1 MLKYVYLILVTC
13 LGTPFIY
20 AQSYWEQLNAP
31 PGGEPVHIVQ
41 TAEGRVYAEFY
52 DHVVY
57 TSTDNGVHWQLVFQ
71 PFTDPNLPVE
81 KISVGRAGTL
91 FAERSLTVN
100 QSPPH
105 YFDTYRSID
114 HGQSWQIFTDSLNIH
129 GIAEAPDGT
138 LYALRDSGYQF
149 GGYCQRVIRSDDNGI
164 TWSVFPECVDYFKTV
179 GTDAYGRVILQPE
192 YQGYV
197 YFSLDKGANW
207 HKRYFDDLYFGLTI
221 TASGATLNWDD
232 FNGLARRT
240 DDTGPAAY
248 IDIDSLYPIE
258 YKSATSIILSPDSTL
273 YLTNSVG
280 IYKSTDDGLHW
291 ERITTPFKVN
301 YFPLRSP
308 LQDGALLANGLGGIY
323 RSADE
328 GHTWSFSAFGMN
340 RAIVEYLYPRNL
352 HDCWAVSESGLWQ
365 SADAGQNWSLTK
377 ANSRK
382 SNTQVAFDA
391 GDRHYL
397 LWQDS
402 VFRFDSG
409 SPNPVNVTPSGGL
422 PTFWMQRVCVDSI
435 SHTVFSNT
443 MLGAARSDDNGN
455 NWQMISDSFF
465 IRKVVRHPSGSL
477 FAMMDSIYWLPN
489 TYRVSP
495 KLFRSEDNGNSWLKT
510 TDEEVRD
517 FTITGN
523 GGIYA
528 LGNTSLQFSP
538 DTGSHWI
545 PVPGIDG
552 DFILSNNADQLFVF
566 SNSNTPVYLSADGGR
581 HWQSLPVPDT
591 LQGLNGTGNVRTLA
605 FDPTQHLYLTAWKYG
620 GFGSTGLLLRSAQA
634 TSAGAWIT
642 GVVEKDADGDCSTQD
657 PETFLPNWTVEA
669 GNGDTWLTS
678 TDSAGRYLFFLDTGS
693 YTLHTSPPFA
703 LLWSVCDSALQVQL
717 PVIQDTTVQDL
728 NVQAIGDCALMSVQV
743 AIPKLRRCFE
753 NPVYVQFCNQGTETA
768 DSTWLDLSLDP
779 YLSITSSD
787 WPYDS
792 LGNHLYRFNTG
803 AVAPGGCGQFMLQVL
818 VDCDSTVLGQ
828 THCII
833 AHIQPDSLCVPV
845 PAWSGAEVQAS
856 VICQDTSVH
865 FALYN
870 TGLAS
875 SQALDFIVI
884 EDDVVLF
891 QGNHTY
897 PPNDTLKFDFP
908 ANGLTWRIESEQEPG
923 HPFSTLAL
931 AFKEG
936 CGGYNSLG
944 YINQFPVDPFM
955 PSWDQNCVENTGS
968 FDPNDKQG
976 FPLGFGAEHHIRP
989 GQELEYLIRFQN
1001 TGTDTAFT
1009 VVLRDTLSPWLD
1021 PASVRPGASSHPYEW
1036 ALSGE
1041 GALTFTFNNI
1051 HLPDSNVNEAAS
1063 QGFVSFRIAQ
1073 KPDVPLGAEIYNEAA
1088 IYFDFNEP
1096 VITNR
1101 TLHTVGRI
1109 MVGLKPAPTSLA
1121 RSEIHVSPQPV
1132 HDFTLIRH
1140 ANGRPF
1146 RNERFFLTDA
1156 LGHVVRQAV
1165 LNEGTYR
1172 FERLQLPAG
1181 LYFFRLETANGQLT
1195 GTGRLVLQ
1203 P

>member
-1 MLKYVYLILVTC
+1 M
-13 LGTPFIY
+13 
-20 AQSYWEQLNAP
+20 
-31 PGGEPVHIVQ
+31 
-41 TAEGRVYAEFY
+41 
-52 DHVVY
+52 
-57 TSTDNGVHWQLVFQ
+57 
-71 PFTDPNLPVE
+71 
-81 KISVGRAGTL
+81 
-91 FAERSLTVN
+91 
-100 QSPPH
+100 
-105 YFDTYRSID
+105 YR
-114 HGQSWQIFTDSLNIH
+114 
-129 GIAEAPDGT
+129 
-138 LYALRDSGYQF
+138 R
-149 GGYCQRVIRSDDNGI
+149 
-164 TWSVFPECVDYFKTV
+164 
-179 GTDAYGRVILQPE
+179 
-192 YQGYV
+192 
-197 YFSLDKGANW
+197 
-207 HKRYFDDLYFGLTI
+207 
-221 TASGATLNWDD
+221 
-232 FNGLARRT
+232 
-240 DDTGPAAY
+240 
-248 IDIDSLYPIE
+248 
-258 YKSATSIILSPDSTL
+258 SAT
-273 YLTNSVG
+273 
-280 IYKSTDDGLHW
+280 
-291 ERITTPFKVN
+291 
-301 YFPLRSP
+301 
-308 LQDGALLANGLGGIY
+308 
-323 RSADE
+323 
-328 GHTWSFSAFGMN
+328 
-340 RAIVEYLYPRNL
+340 
-352 HDCWAVSESGLWQ
+352 
-365 SADAGQNWSLTK
+365 
-377 ANSRK
+377 
-382 SNTQVAFDA
+382 
-391 GDRHYL
+391 
-397 LWQDS
+397 
-402 VFRFDSG
+402 
-409 SPNPVNVTPSGGL
+409 
-422 PTFWMQRVCVDSI
+422 
-435 SHTVFSNT
+435 
-443 MLGAARSDDNGN
+443 
-455 NWQMISDSFF
+455 
-465 IRKVVRHPSGSL
+465 
-477 FAMMDSIYWLPN
+477 
-489 TYRVSP
+489 
-495 KLFRSEDNGNSWLKT
+495 
-510 TDEEVRD
+510 
-517 FTITGN
+517 
-523 GGIYA
+523 
-528 LGNTSLQFSP
+528 
-538 DTGSHWI
+538 
-545 PVPGIDG
+545 VP
-552 DFILSNNADQLFVF
+552 
-566 SNSNTPVYLSADGGR
+566 
-581 HWQSLPVPDT
+581 
-591 LQGLNGTGNVRTLA
+591 
-605 FDPTQHLYLTAWKYG
+605 
-620 GFGSTGLLLRSAQA
+620 
-634 TSAGAWIT
+634 
-642 GVVEKDADGDCSTQD
+642 
-657 PETFLPNWTVEA
+657 
-669 GNGDTWLTS
+669 
-678 TDSAGRYLFFLDTGS
+678 
-693 YTLHTSPPFA
+693 
-703 LLWSVCDSALQVQL
+703 
-717 PVIQDTTVQDL
+717 
-728 NVQAIGDCALMSVQV
+728 LMSVQV

-856 VICQDTSVH
+856 VSCQDTSVH

-870 TGLAS
+870 TGVAS

-897 PPNDTLKFDFP
+897 PPNDTLEFDFP

-976 FPLGFGAEHHIRP
+976 FPLGFGAEHRIRP

-1051 HLPDSNVNEAAS
+1051 HLPDSNVNQAAS

-1121 RSEIHVSPQPV
+1121 LSEIHVSPQPV
-1132 HDFTLIRH
+1132 HDFALIRH
-1140 ANGRPF
+1140 ADGRPF